1 MTRRVKIQTPAGDS
15 LQFRQLVGRE
25 ALSQLY
31 AFDVE
36 LLGNSNNVDPKT
48 LLGKASTVSV
58 ETEGGVRY
66 LGGIVTRFGLQQEDA
81 RHSFYRMRLRP
92 WLWLATR
99 RSDFR
104 IFQGK
109 SVPDIVMEVLGRYG
123 HPIEKKLTRGDYR
136 VWDYC
141 VQYHESDF
149 DFVSRLCELEGIY
162 YHFRHE
168 ASQHVL
174 VFADDI
180 ANSHGPLPGGEEVRY
195 HPLEKSGM
203 GQRERIYAWEIAEEV
218 RSGHHYNDDYDFE
231 KPKAELSHLR
241 QMPPGH
247 DHDAY
252 ENYDWPGGF
261 VQHGD
266 GEAYARIRNEEQL
279 SQRNRITGR
288 SNLRELATGHTLRLT
303 GHPKADQN
311 QQYLLVGVS
320 YHLQENLQ
328 ASEGVEGTEGSV
340 QRFAFEAQPTS
351 YAWRPLRTT
360 SKPRTRGPQTA
371 MVVGPSGEEIWT
383 DKYGRIKVQ
392 FHWDRL
398 GQENEHSSC
407 WVRVSTAWA
416 GATFGMTSV
425 PRIGME
431 VIVDFLNGDPDYPIV
446 TGCVHNADTMPSWE
460 LPGQKHLSGI
470 RSRELGGGRG
480 NHLVL
485 DDTQGKI
492 QAQLRSDHQASQLS
506 VGHIGRIEDTAG
518 RKEPRGQGFEL
529 RTDGHGVVRSA
540 KGLLVTTETR
550 MNAQAHI
557 TDMGETVARLT
568 SGRQQHESLGGAA
581 QQAGAQ
587 QAGDQDEVVKAL
599 KEQNDALK
607 GQGAGNREAGQFPEF
622 EGPHLTLASAAGL
635 ESTAQGSTHLASGEH
650 HAVTSGGHT
659 SVSAGRSLLVSAK
672 EAVRLFAYKAGMK
685 LVAAESDVEIQA
697 LKNSVNILAKL
708 NITHT
713 AERITIAATKEVLI
727 NGGTSFSRW
736 NSTGIVHGTAG
747 IWREH
752 AAVHNLVGPDNK
764 PVPPQSPVDP
774 QYLEPEQALMFTL
787 RSHPTDGRVFSDE
800 PYTLYKNGAKVE
812 DGVTNEHGQLV
823 IKNHQKGTPKYTVL
837 LTNGHEFELPVK
849 DRLEATDDKLA
860 ARGFRAAQ
868 GEAKDRL
875 RHQQYRE
882 AA

>member
-1 MTRRVKIQTPAGDS
+1 MTRRVTIQTPQGES

-31 AFDVE
+31 AFDVD
-36 LLGNSNNVDPKT
+36 LLGNSNNIDPKT
-48 LLGKASTVSV
+48 LLGKVSTVAV
-58 ETEGGVRY
+58 ETESGGVRY
-66 LGGIVTRFGLQQEDA
+66 LSGIATRFGLEQEDA
-81 RHSFYRMRLRP
+81 RHSFYRLRLRP

-109 SVPDIVMEVLGRYG
+109 SVPDILTDVLGSYG
-123 HPIEKKLTRGDYR
+123 YPIEKKLTRSDYR
-136 VWDYC
+136 QWDYC

-149 DFVSRLCELEGIY
+149 SFIARLCELEGIY

-168 ASQHVL
+168 ATQHVL

-180 ANSHGPLPGGEEVRY
+180 ASSHSPLPGGEEVRY

-218 RSGHHYNDDYDFE
+218 RAGHHYNDDYDFQ

-247 DHDAY
+247 DHDNY
-252 ENYDWPGGF
+252 ENYEWPGGF

-266 GEAYARIRNEEQL
+266 GETYARIRNEEQL
-279 SQRNRITGR
+279 SQRSRVTGR
-288 SNLRELATGHTLRLT
+288 ANLRELATGHTLRLT

-328 ASEGVEGTEGSV
+328 ASEGAEGTEGSV
-340 QRFAFEAQPTS
+340 QRFAFDAQPTS
-351 YAWRPLRTT
+351 YAWRPPRTT
-360 SKPRTRGPQTA
+360 NKPRTRGPQTA
-371 MVVGPSGEEIWT
+371 MVVGPQGEEIWT
-383 DKYGRIKVQ
+383 DQYGRIKVQ
-392 FHWDRL
+392 FHWDRI
-398 GQENEHSSC
+398 GKDNEHSSC

-446 TGCVHNADTMPSWE
+446 TGCVHNADTMPAWQ
-460 LPGQKHLSGI
+460 LPEQKHLSGI
-470 RSRELGGGRG
+470 RSRELGGGRS
-480 NHLVL
+480 NHIVL

-529 RTDGHGVVRSA
+529 RTDGHGAVRSA

-550 MNAQAHI
+550 ANAQAHI

-568 SGRQQHESLGGAA
+568 SGRQQHESLGDAA
-581 QQAGAQ
+581 RQAGAQ
-587 QAGDQDEVVKAL
+587 QAGDQDEVAKAL
-599 KEQNDALK
+599 KAQNDALK
-607 GQGAGNREAGQFPEF
+607 AQGAGNRDAGQFPEF
-622 EGPHLTLASAAGL
+622 QEPHLTLASAAGIQ
-635 ESTAQGSTHLASGEH
+635 STAQGSTHIASGEH
-650 HAVTSGGHT
+650 NALTSGGHT
-659 SVSAGRSLLVSAK
+659 SVSAGRSLLGSAK

-685 LVAAESDVEIQA
+685 LIAASSDIDISA
-697 LKNSVNILAKL
+697 LKNSVNVLAKL
-708 NITHT
+708 NITQT
-713 AERITIAATKEVLI
+713 AETITLTAKQEILV
-727 NGGTSFSRW
+727 NGGSSYTRW
-736 NSTGIVHGTAG
+736 NAGGIVHGTNG

-752 AAVHNLVGPDNK
+752 AATHSLVGPKSVGVNVQGAPDISLYDETFK
-764 PVPPQSPVDP
+764 LLDP
-774 QYLEPEQALMFTL
+774 KGNPMA
-787 RSHPTDGRVFSDE
+787 HI
-800 PYTLYKNGAKVE
+800 PYAVTGAG
-812 DGVTNEHGQLV
+812 DA
-823 IKNHQKGTPKYTVL
+823 
-837 LTNGHEFELPVK
+837 GHEARTTKSGETPRINTK
-849 DRLEATDDKLA
+849 SPEKLNFSLTWA
-860 ARGFRAAQ
+860 EIDVDADAEKSPETTGKTRTA
-868 GEAKDRL
+868 
-875 RHQQYRE
+875 
-882 AA
+882 